1 MPRDIAELSL
11 NVGLIGEPGS
21 RARLQTPALVLDLN
35 TLDANIAAMLDWTK
49 KQGLRLRPHAKTHK
63 SIEIAK
69 RLLHAGA
76 VGACCAT
83 LGEAEELAGN
93 GVFGVLITSPV
104 VQSAKIRRLLE
115 LNAEAE
121 GLAVVVDDPANV
133 AMLAAA
139 ALARMKAG
147 GGAKPLTVFVDID
160 VGSKRTGVPSAQ
172 QATALA
178 REIEAAEAL
187 VFGGVQGYAGHLQ
200 HVVDFKERQA
210 GVKAVAEQLRQVRA
224 ELEKAGIK
232 PPLMTGGGTG
242 THALE
247 AGAGAL
253 GELQAGSFTVMDVDY
268 DRVHLREDGSRP
280 FRDALFVATTVVSAQ
295 HEGMAT
301 TDAGLKAFATDG
313 FPPTIARGAPAGS
326 VYGWA
331 GDEHGRVT
339 LPPGAAPLKI
349 GDMLECVT
357 PHCDPTVNL
366 YDCYHVCRGDMLV
379 DVWPVDARG
388 KR

>member
-11 NVGLIGEPGS
+11 NVALIGEPGS
-21 RARLQTPALVLDLN
+21 RGRLQTPALVLDVDVLES
-35 TLDANIAAMLDWTK
+35 NIRAMLDWTRAH
-49 KQGLRLRPHAKTHK
+49 GLRLRPHAKTHK
-63 SIEIAK
+63 SIEIAR
-69 RLLHAGA
+69 RLVEAGA

-83 LGEAEELAGN
+83 LGEAEALAGA
-93 GVFGVLITSPV
+93 GVPGVLITSPV
-104 VQSAKIRRLLE
+104 VQPAKIQRLLD
-115 LNAEAE
+115 LNAIAAD
-121 GLAVVVDDPANV
+121 LAVVVDDPANV

-139 ALARMKAG
+139 ASARLEG
-147 GGAKPLTVFVDID
+147 GGGKRLTVFVDID

-178 REIEAAEAL
+178 REIDAADAL
-187 VFGGVQGYAGHLQ
+187 VFGGVQGYAGFLQ
-200 HVVDFKERQA
+200 HIVDFEERKA
-210 GVKAVAEQLRQVRA
+210 GAVAVAEQMRQV
-224 ELEKAGIK
+224 EWNLKQAGLP

-247 AGAGAL
+247 ADAGAL

-268 DRVHLREDGSRP
+268 DRVTLRSDGSRP
-280 FRDALFVATTVVSAQ
+280 FQDALFIATTVVSAQ

-301 TDAGLKAFATDG
+301 TDGGLKAFATDG

-326 VYGWA
+326 LYGWS

-366 YDCYHVCRGDMLV
+366 HDCYHVCRGDMLI
-379 DVWPVDARG
+379 DIWPVDARG

>member
-11 NVGLIGEPGS
+11 NADLIGEPGS
-21 RARLQTPALVLDLN
+21 RAKLQTPALVLDVN
-35 TLDANIAAMLDWTK
+35 ILDANIGVMLDWTR
-49 KQGLRLRPHAKTHK
+49 QNGLRLRPHAKTHK
-63 SIEIAK
+63 SIEVAR
-69 RLLHAGA
+69 RLVHAGA

-83 LGEAEELAGN
+83 LGEAEELARAGIP
-93 GVFGVLITSPV
+93 GVLITSPV
-104 VQSAKIRRLLE
+104 AQPAKIPRLIA
-115 LNAEAE
+115 LNAVADD
-121 GLAVVVDDPANV
+121 LAVVADDPANV
-133 AMLAAA
+133 AMLAEAA
-139 ALARMKAG
+139 QAAG
-147 GGAKPLTVFVDID
+147 KPLTVFIDID
-160 VGSKRTGVPSAQ
+160 VGSKRTGAPSTQ

-178 REIEAAEAL
+178 REIDAAPGL

-200 HVVDFKERQA
+200 HIVDFDERKA
-210 GVKAVAEQLRQVRA
+210 GVEAVAGQLTQVRESLA
-224 ELEKAGIK
+224 AIGLE

-268 DRVHLREDGSRP
+268 DRVTLRADGSHP
-280 FRDALFVATTVVSAQ
+280 FQDALFVATSVVSAQ

-313 FPPTIARGAPAGS
+313 PPPRIARGAPSGS

-339 LPPGAAPLKI
+339 LPPGAPPLKI

-366 YDCYHVCRGDMLV
+366 YDCYHVCRGDTLV